1 MNRKP
6 FLILLTSCIASSFA
20 FASPNAN
27 TAKLCANLDGYL
39 LANCVADEH
48 EKASKQLK
56 KTFADVLNK
65 RQIYQ
70 GSKSYRHAQKSQQM
84 WQAWVDFE
92 CTSSDDQ
99 FSTSSYAPVAFS
111 ICAIKKIK
119 LREQELKENANS
131 LF

>member
-1 MNRKP
+1 MNHKP

-20 FASPNAN
+20 FASPNQN
-27 TAKLCANLDGYL
+27 SAKLCANLDGYL

-48 EKASKQLK
+48 EKAGKQLK
-56 KTFADVLNK
+56 KTFATVLNQRK
-65 RQIYQ
+65 IYK
-70 GSKSYRHAQKSQQM
+70 GSKSYQHWQKSQQM

-92 CTSSDDQ
+92 CTSSNER

-111 ICAIKKIK
+111 TCAIKKIK
-119 LREQELKENANS
+119 LREQELKENADS

>member
-20 FASPNAN
+20 FACPNQN
-27 TAKLCANLDGYL
+27 SAKLCANLDGYL
-39 LANCVADEH
+39 LANCVANEH
-48 EKASKQLK
+48 EKAGKQLK
-56 KTFADVLNK
+56 KTFATVLNQRK
-65 RQIYQ
+65 IYK
-70 GSKSYRHAQKSQQM
+70 GSKSYQHWQKSQQM

-92 CTSSDDQ
+92 CTSSNER

>member
-1 MNRKP
+1 MNHKP
-6 FLILLTSCIASSFA
+6 FLILLASCITSSFA

-56 KTFADVLNK
+56 KTFATVLK
-65 RQIYQ
+65 QRQIYQ
-70 GSKSYRHAQKSQQM
+70 GSQAYRHAQKSQQM
-84 WQAWVDFE
+84 WQAWADFE
-92 CTSSDDQ
+92 CTSSDERL
-99 FSTSSYAPVAFS
+99 STSSYAPVAFS
-111 ICAIKKIK
+111 ICAIKKMK
-119 LREQELKENANS
+119 LREQELKENADS

>member
-6 FLILLTSCIASSFA
+6 FLILLTNCIASSFA
-20 FASPNAN
+20 FASPNQN
-27 TAKLCANLDGYL
+27 SAKLCANLDGYL

-56 KTFADVLNK
+56 KTFATVLK
-65 RQIYQ
+65 QRQIYQ
-70 GSKSYRHAQKSQQM
+70 SSQAYRHAQKSQQM

-92 CTSSDDQ
+92 CTSSDKT
-99 FSTSSYAPVAFS
+99 FTSSYAPVAFS
-111 ICAIKKIK
+111 ICAIKKMK
-119 LREQELKENANS
+119 LREQELKENVDS

>member
-39 LANCVADEH
+39 LTNCVADEH

-92 CTSSDDQ
+92 CTSSDET
-99 FSTSSYAPVAFS
+99 FTSSYAPVAFS

>member
-27 TAKLCANLDGYL
+27 SAKLCANLDGYL

-48 EKASKQLK
+48 EKASKQLQ
-56 KTFADVLNK
+56 KTFATVLSK
-65 RQIYQ
+65 RRIDKDSQA
-70 GSKSYRHAQKSQQM
+70 YRHAQKSQQM

-92 CTSSDDQ
+92 CTSSDEQ
-99 FSTSSYAPVAFS
+99 LSTSSYAPVAFS
-111 ICAIKKIK
+111 ICAIKKMK
-119 LREQELKENANS
+119 LREQELKENADS

>member
-56 KTFADVLNK
+56 KTFATVLNK
-65 RQIYQ
+65 RQIEK
-70 GSKSYRHAQKSQQM
+70 GSPAYRHAQKSQQM

-92 CTSSDDQ
+92 CTSSDET
-99 FSTSSYAPVAFS
+99 FTSSYAPVAFS
-111 ICAIKKIK
+111 ICAIKKVK
-119 LREQELKENANS
+119 LREQELKENADS

>member
-1 MNRKP
+1 MNHKP
-6 FLILLTSCIASSFA
+6 FLILLTSCIASSFV

-27 TAKLCANLDGYL
+27 SAKLCANLDGYL

-56 KTFADVLNK
+56 KTFATVLK
-65 RQIYQ
+65 QRQIYQ
-70 GSKSYRHAQKSQQM
+70 GSQAYRHAQKSQQM

-92 CTSSDDQ
+92 CTSSDKT
-99 FSTSSYAPVAFS
+99 FTSSYAPVAFS
-111 ICAIKKIK
+111 ICAIKKMK
-119 LREQELKENANS
+119 LREQELKENADS

>member
-1 MNRKP
+1 MNFKP
-6 FLILLTSCIASSFA
+6 FLILLTSCIASSFT

-56 KTFADVLNK
+56 KTFATVLK
-65 RQIYQ
+65 QRQIYQ
-70 GSKSYRHAQKSQQM
+70 GSQAYRHAQKSQQM

-92 CTSSDDQ
+92 CTSSDET
-99 FSTSSYAPVAFS
+99 FASSYAPVTFS
-111 ICAIKKIK
+111 ICAIKKMK
-119 LREQELKENANS
+119 LREQELKENADS

>member
-6 FLILLTSCIASSFA
+6 FLILLASCIASSFA
-20 FASPNAN
+20 FACPNVN

-56 KTFADVLNK
+56 KTFATVLK
-65 RQIYQ
+65 QRQIHK
-70 GSKSYRHAQKSQQM
+70 GSQAYRHAQKSQQM

-92 CTSSDDQ
+92 CTSSDET
-99 FSTSSYAPVAFS
+99 FASSYAPVAFS
-111 ICAIKKIK
+111 ICTIKKMK
-119 LREQELKENANS
+119 LREQELKENADS

>member
-1 MNRKP
+1 MNHKP

-56 KTFADVLNK
+56 KTFATVLK
-65 RQIYQ
+65 QRQIYQ
-70 GSKSYRHAQKSQQM
+70 GSQAYRHAQKSQQM

-92 CTSSDDQ
+92 CTSSNER

-111 ICAIKKIK
+111 ICAIKKMK
-119 LREQELKENANS
+119 LREQELKENADS